1 MSIPCVFL
9 GMNEVAWQETRGMM
23 HANIGQ
29 EASGVGVGVAPAG
42 TVVEATAGPG
52 PGASGPNSGGN
63 NPHTIPA
70 AAESGASSVQVP
82 LSGRS
87 QDDATV
93 GYFFQRQA
101 GQQLRGYFIKH
112 HWPTGDSIHVDHSV
126 RSVDEMNHEFQA
138 LALESRGMGELLPA
152 KKFWEPD
159 DSAKDGQKGIFLG
172 DEWRE
177 TAWGTPHHSMSQPI
191 MVQRKPGQGF
201 HGNSEVNAV
210 LSPRSE
216 SGGLGVS
223 MVEYVLSSSPA
234 DKLDSR
240 FRKGAF
246 GTRDAETDGPEKGDQ
261 KGKAS
266 PFEEDKNR
274 DLKQGDDEDVSK
286 INGRGLPNGMDADCK
301 DFNRTPGSRQ
311 ASPTEVAERLG
322 PNPNSTE
329 GLGPIPNPTAHKP
342 LVEEFSNPETQNLD
356 TMEQVG
362 LDSLQF
368 DYPGNQVQMDSSGAT
383 VGLFDYNSQ
392 QQLFQRTNA
401 LTVQQLTAAQQ
412 QQYALA
418 AAQQPHIAG
427 VFSAGLAPAAFVPNP
442 YIISAAPPG
451 TDPYAAAGLA
461 AAATLAG
468 PAVVPPQYYGVPW
481 GVYPANLFQQQA
493 AAANTTAN
501 QQAASQAQQGQQQ
514 VLRAGASQRPLTPNQ
529 GQQGQQAESLAAAAA
544 ANPALAFGQGL
555 ATGMPGYQVLAPTAY
570 YDQTGALVV
579 GPGARTG
586 LGAPV
591 RLVASTPVII
601 SSAAAQAAAAAS
613 AGGTANNLA
622 GATNSLFRP
631 LGAQPQQQQQ
641 QTNSSLQ
648 SNSFYGSN
656 SLASNSQSSSLF
668 SHGPGQPG
676 TTSLGFGSSSSLGAA
691 IGSALGGFGT
701 SVGSSA
707 SSSATRR
714 DSLSTSSDLYKRSS
728 SSLAP
733 IGQPFYNSLGFSSSP
748 SPIGMP
754 LPSQTPGHSLT
765 PPPSLSSHGSSSSL
779 HLGGLTNGSGRY
791 ISAAPGAEAKYR
803 SAASTSSL
811 FSSSSQLFPPSRL
824 RYSRSDIM
832 PSGRSRL
839 LEDFRNNRF
848 PNLQLRDLVGH
859 IVEFSQD
866 QHGSRFIQQKLERA
880 TPAERQMVFNEILQA
895 AYQLMTDV
903 FGNYVIQKFFEFGS
917 LDQKLALATRIR
929 GHVLPLALQM
939 YGCRV
944 IQKALESIS
953 PDQQN
958 EMVKELDGHVLKC
971 VKDQNGNHVVQKCIE
986 CVQPQ
991 SLQFIIDAFKG
1002 QVFVLSTHPY
1012 GCRVI
1017 QRILEHCTAEQTL
1030 PILEELHQHT
1040 EQLVQDQY
1048 GNYVIQHVLEHGRP
1062 EDKSKIVSEIRGKVL
1077 ALSQHKFA
1085 SNVVEKCVTH
1095 ASRAERALLI
1105 DEVCCQNDGP
1115 HSALYTMMKDQY
1127 ANYVVQKM
1135 IDMAE
1140 PAQRKIIMHK
1150 IRPHITTLRKYT
1162 YGKHILAKLEKYYLK
1177 NSADLGP
1184 IGGPPNGM
1192 L

>member
-1 MSIPCVFL
+1 
-9 GMNEVAWQETRGMM
+9 
-23 HANIGQ
+23 
-29 EASGVGVGVAPAG
+29 
-42 TVVEATAGPG
+42 
-52 PGASGPNSGGN
+52 
-63 NPHTIPA
+63 
-70 AAESGASSVQVP
+70 
-82 LSGRS
+82 
-87 QDDATV
+87 
-93 GYFFQRQA
+93 
-101 GQQLRGYFIKH
+101 
-112 HWPTGDSIHVDHSV
+112 
-126 RSVDEMNHEFQA
+126 MNHDFQA
-138 LALESRGMGELLPA
+138 LALESRGMGELLPT

-159 DSAKDGQKGIFLG
+159 DSTKDGQKGIFLG
-172 DEWRE
+172 DDEWRE
-177 TAWGTPHHSMSQPI
+177 TAWGTSHHSMSQPI
-191 MVQRKPGQGF
+191 MVQRRSGQGF
-201 HGNSEVNAV
+201 HGNSEVNAI

-240 FRKGAF
+240 FRKGTF

-266 PFEEDKNR
+266 PFEEDQNR
-274 DLKQGDDEDVSK
+274 DLKQGDDDDSK

-311 ASPTEVAERLG
+311 ASPTEVVERLG
-322 PNPNSTE
+322 PNTNPSE
-329 GLGPIPNPTAHKP
+329 GLGPLPNPTANKP

-356 TMEQVG
+356 AMEQVG

-368 DYPGNQVQMDSSGAT
+368 DYPGNQVPMDSSGAT
-383 VGLFDYNSQ
+383 VGLFDYNPQ

-451 TDPYAAAGLA
+451 TDPYTAAGLA
-461 AAATLAG
+461 AAATLA
-468 PAVVPPQYYGVPW
+468 V
-481 GVYPANLFQQQA
+481 
-493 AAANTTAN
+493 
-501 QQAASQAQQGQQQ
+501 
-514 VLRAGASQRPLTPNQ
+514 VLRAGAGQRPLTPNQ
-529 GQQGQQAESLAAAAA
+529 GQQGQQAESLAAA
-544 ANPALAFGQGL
+544 NPTLAFGQGL

-591 RLVASTPVII
+591 RLMAPTPVLI
-601 SSAAAQAAAAAS
+601 SSAAAQAAAAAA
-613 AGGTANNLA
+613 AGGTANSLT
-622 GATNSLFRP
+622 GSTNGLFRP
-631 LGAQPQQQQQ
+631 IGTQPPQQQQQ
-641 QTNSSLQ
+641 QQPPSTNLQ
-648 SNSFYGSN
+648 SNSFYGST
-656 SLASNSQSSSLF
+656 SLTSSSQSSSLF

-676 TTSLGFGSSSSLGAA
+676 STSLGFGSSSSLGAA
-691 IGSALGGFGT
+691 IGSALSGFGS

-714 DSLSTSSDLYKRSS
+714 ESLSTSSDLYKRSS

-803 SAASTSSL
+803 SASSTSSL

-824 RYSRSDIM
+824 RYNRSDIM

-848 PNLQLRDLVGH
+848 PNLQLRDLIGH

-953 PDQQN
+953 SDQQS

-1105 DEVCCQNDGP
+1105 DEVCCQNDGA

-1177 NSADLGP
+1177 NSPDLGP

>member
-1 MSIPCVFL
+1 
-9 GMNEVAWQETRGMM
+9 
-23 HANIGQ
+23 
-29 EASGVGVGVAPAG
+29 
-42 TVVEATAGPG
+42 
-52 PGASGPNSGGN
+52 
-63 NPHTIPA
+63 
-70 AAESGASSVQVP
+70 
-82 LSGRS
+82 
-87 QDDATV
+87 
-93 GYFFQRQA
+93 
-101 GQQLRGYFIKH
+101 
-112 HWPTGDSIHVDHSV
+112 
-126 RSVDEMNHEFQA
+126 MNHDFQA
-138 LALESRGMGELLPA
+138 LALESRGMGELLPT

-159 DSAKDGQKGIFLG
+159 DSTKDGQKGIFLG
-172 DEWRE
+172 DDEWRE
-177 TAWGTPHHSMSQPI
+177 TAWGTSHHSMSQPI
-191 MVQRKPGQGF
+191 MVQRRSGQGF
-201 HGNSEVNAV
+201 HGNSEVNAI

-240 FRKGAF
+240 FRKGTF

-266 PFEEDKNR
+266 PFEEDQNR
-274 DLKQGDDEDVSK
+274 DLKQGDDDDSK

-311 ASPTEVAERLG
+311 ASPTEVVERLG
-322 PNPNSTE
+322 PNTNPPE
-329 GLGPIPNPTAHKP
+329 GLGPLPNPTANKP

-356 TMEQVG
+356 AMEQVG

-368 DYPGNQVQMDSSGAT
+368 DYPGNQVPMDSSGAT

-418 AAQQPHIAG
+418 TAQQPHIAG

-451 TDPYAAAGLA
+451 TDPYTAAGLA

-493 AAANTTAN
+493 AAAANNTAN
-501 QQAASQAQQGQQQ
+501 QQAASQAQPGQQQ
-514 VLRAGASQRPLTPNQ
+514 VLRAGAGQRPLTPNQ
-529 GQQGQQAESLAAAAA
+529 GQQGQQAESLAAA
-544 ANPALAFGQGL
+544 NPTLAFGQGL
-555 ATGMPGYQVLAPTAY
+555 ATGMPGYQVLTPTAY

-591 RLVASTPVII
+591 RLMAPTPVLI
-601 SSAAAQAAAAAS
+601 SSAAAQAAAAAA
-613 AGGTANNLA
+613 AGGTANSLT
-622 GATNSLFRP
+622 GSTNGLFRP
-631 LGAQPQQQQQ
+631 LGTQPPPQQQQPQ
-641 QTNSSLQ
+641 QPSTNLQ
-648 SNSFYGSN
+648 SNSFYGSTSLTN
-656 SLASNSQSSSLF
+656 SSQSSSLF

-676 TTSLGFGSSSSLGAA
+676 STSLGFGSSSSLGAA
-691 IGSALGGFGT
+691 IGSALSGFG
-701 SVGSSA
+701 SS
-707 SSSATRR
+707 
-714 DSLSTSSDLYKRSS
+714 
-728 SSLAP
+728 
-733 IGQPFYNSLGFSSSP
+733 
-748 SPIGMP
+748 
-754 LPSQTPGHSLT
+754 
-765 PPPSLSSHGSSSSL
+765 
-779 HLGGLTNGSGRY
+779 GGLTNGSGRY

-803 SAASTSSL
+803 SASGTSSL

-824 RYSRSDIM
+824 RYNRSDIM

-848 PNLQLRDLVGH
+848 PNLQLRDLIGH

-903 FGNYVIQKFFEFGS
+903 FGNYVIQKFFEPKGGNSPADECINRMWYIHAVEYCSAIRRNEALIHAYTWMELSEISQFGS

-953 PDQQN
+953 SDQQVIS

-1177 NSADLGP
+1177 NSPDLGP

>member
-1 MSIPCVFL
+1 
-9 GMNEVAWQETRGMM
+9 
-23 HANIGQ
+23 
-29 EASGVGVGVAPAG
+29 
-42 TVVEATAGPG
+42 
-52 PGASGPNSGGN
+52 
-63 NPHTIPA
+63 
-70 AAESGASSVQVP
+70 
-82 LSGRS
+82 
-87 QDDATV
+87 
-93 GYFFQRQA
+93 
-101 GQQLRGYFIKH
+101 
-112 HWPTGDSIHVDHSV
+112 
-126 RSVDEMNHEFQA
+126 
-138 LALESRGMGELLPA
+138 
-152 KKFWEPD
+152 
-159 DSAKDGQKGIFLG
+159 
-172 DEWRE
+172 
-177 TAWGTPHHSMSQPI
+177 MSQPI
-191 MVQRKPGQGF
+191 MVQRRSGQGF
-201 HGNSEVNAV
+201 HGNSEVNAI

-240 FRKGAF
+240 FRKGTF

-266 PFEEDKNR
+266 PFEEDQNR
-274 DLKQGDDEDVSK
+274 DLKQGDDDDSK

-311 ASPTEVAERLG
+311 ASPTEVVERLG
-322 PNPNSTE
+322 PNTNPPES
-329 GLGPIPNPTAHKP
+329 LGPLPNPTANKP

-356 TMEQVG
+356 AMEQVG

-368 DYPGNQVQMDSSGAT
+368 DYPGNQVPMDSSGAT

-451 TDPYAAAGLA
+451 TDPYTAAGLA

-493 AAANTTAN
+493 AAAANNTAN
-501 QQAASQAQQGQQQ
+501 QQAASQAQPGQQQ
-514 VLRAGASQRPLTPNQ
+514 VLRAGTGQRPLTPNQ
-529 GQQGQQAESLAAAAA
+529 GQQGQQAESLAAA
-544 ANPALAFGQGL
+544 NPTLAFGQGL

-591 RLVASTPVII
+591 RLMAPTPVLI
-601 SSAAAQAAAAAS
+601 SSAAAQAAAAAA
-613 AGGTANNLA
+613 AGGTANSLT
-622 GATNSLFRP
+622 GSTNGLFRP
-631 LGAQPQQQQQ
+631 IGTQPPQQQQQ
-641 QTNSSLQ
+641 QQQPSSNLQ
-648 SNSFYGSN
+648 SNSFYGSTSLTN
-656 SLASNSQSSSLF
+656 SSQSSSLF

-676 TTSLGFGSSSSLGAA
+676 STSLGFGSSSSLGAA
-691 IGSALGGFGT
+691 IGSALSGFG
-701 SVGSSA
+701 SS
-707 SSSATRR
+707 
-714 DSLSTSSDLYKRSS
+714 
-728 SSLAP
+728 
-733 IGQPFYNSLGFSSSP
+733 
-748 SPIGMP
+748 
-754 LPSQTPGHSLT
+754 
-765 PPPSLSSHGSSSSL
+765 
-779 HLGGLTNGSGRY
+779 GGLTNGSGRY

-803 SAASTSSL
+803 SASSTSSL

-824 RYSRSDIM
+824 RYNRSDIM

-848 PNLQLRDLVGH
+848 PNLQLRDLIGH

-953 PDQQN
+953 SDQQVIS

-1017 QRILEHCTAEQTL
+1017 QRILEHCTAEQTV

-1177 NSADLGP
+1177 NSPDLGP

>member
-1 MSIPCVFL
+1 MRCGGGGGRGRRRRRGEVCRALAVPLPPCAPSRHVVVSPSPPTGGRGGRKERRREGGGRGGGEGGGGRQGGQGCPRARSGSI
-9 GMNEVAWQETRGMM
+9 A
-23 HANIGQ
+23 
-29 EASGVGVGVAPAG
+29 
-42 TVVEATAGPG
+42 
-52 PGASGPNSGGN
+52 
-63 NPHTIPA
+63 
-70 AAESGASSVQVP
+70 ASSAA
-82 LSGRS
+82 S
-87 QDDATV
+87 Q
-93 GYFFQRQA
+93 
-101 GQQLRGYFIKH
+101 
-112 HWPTGDSIHVDHSV
+112 PV

-274 DLKQGDDEDVSK
+274 DLKQGDDEDVTK

-322 PNPNSTE
+322 PNPSTTE
-329 GLGPIPNPTAHKP
+329 GLGPLPNPTAHKP
-342 LVEEFSNPETQNLD
+342 LVEEFSNPENQNLD
-356 TMEQVG
+356 AMEQVG

-418 AAQQPHIAG
+418 AAQQPHI
-427 VFSAGLAPAAFVPNP
+427 
-442 YIISAAPPG
+442 
-451 TDPYAAAGLA
+451 
-461 AAATLAG
+461 G

-501 QQAASQAQQGQQQ
+501 QQAASQAQQGQQP
-514 VLRAGASQRPLTPNQ
+514 VLRAGATQRPLTPNQ

-622 GATNSLFRP
+622 GATNGLFRP

-656 SLASNSQSSSLF
+656 SLTNNSQSSSLF

-676 TTSLGFGSSSSLGAA
+676 STSLGFGSSSSLGAA
-691 IGSALGGFGT
+691 IGSALGGFGS

-714 DSLSTSSDLYKRSS
+714 DSLSTSSELYKRSS

-811 FSSSSQLFPPSRL
+811 FSSTSQLFPPSRL

-953 PDQQN
+953 PDQQVIN